1 MAFSLMQQAQEAI
14 KKRVP
19 TVSPSQLVWHDV
31 FGYVQ
36 LLYSRPF
43 GARTA
48 IAAVQLNG
56 NQGGEVQQDA
66 IPT

>member
-1 MAFSLMQQAQEAI
+1 MA
-14 KKRVP
+14 P
-19 TVSPSQLVWHDV
+19 GQLVLHDV
-31 FGYVQ
+31 LGYVQ